1 MEIYKNLIYVQTP
14 EGSQYP
20 LSEELTVDK
29 KTYYRYMDKIYIPEL
44 PAKLS
49 KEDVSALSEIRIK
62 LNGEVIDYSYTKELI
77 STLIGKIGHNST
89 ENIIDFGCGGGIL
102 AEVLIE
108 GEYLSRVKNVIGL
121 DISSFAVKS
130 ASRKYELLENVSHE
144 AFLFD
149 GTDDLKIENNS
160 IDAIISSFV
169 MHFPIYDNQL
179 EELFRVLKPNGSF
192 VYNDYIYHK
201 SKAHYKDIINR
212 LTKIGFVVDEETV
225 SFTQPDTKTLK
236 NHRIVRAQKP
246 STD

>member
-14 EGSQYP
+14 EGNQSP
-20 LSEELTVDK
+20 LSEELTVDQ

-77 STLIGKIGHNST
+77 STLIGKL
-89 ENIIDFGCGGGIL
+89 ENNPIENLIDFGCGGGIL

-108 GEYLSRVKNVIGL
+108 GEYTSRVKSVIGL
-121 DISSFAVKS
+121 DICSFAVKS
-130 ASRKYELLENVSHE
+130 SSKKYELLDNITHD

-149 GTDDLKIENNS
+149 GTDSLNIKSNS

-179 EELFRVLKPNGSF
+179 EELFRVLKPNGGF

-201 SKAHYKDIINR
+201 SVAHYKDIINR
-212 LTKIGFVVDEETV
+212 LTNIGFIVDEETV
-225 SFTQPDTKTLK
+225 SFTQPDTKILK
-236 NHRIVRAQKP
+236 NHRIVRAKKP
-246 STD
+246 NTM

>member
-14 EGSQYP
+14 ENSQNP
-20 LSEELTVDK
+20 LSEELTYDNRK
-29 KTYYRYMDKIYIPEL
+29 YYRYMDKIYIPDL
-44 PAKLS
+44 PARLS

-77 STLIGKIGHNST
+77 NVLIKKLGNSQID
-89 ENIIDFGCGGGIL
+89 NIIDFGCGGGIL

-108 GEYLSRVKNVIGL
+108 GKYNLKVKSVIGL
-121 DISSFAVKS
+121 DISNFAVNF
-130 ASRKYELLENVSHE
+130 ASKKYDLLENIAHK

-149 GTDDLKIENNS
+149 GSDCLNIENES

-179 EELFRVLKPNGSF
+179 EELFRVLKPNGCF

-201 SKAHYKDIINR
+201 SAAHYKDIIKR
-212 LTKIGFVVDEETV
+212 LNNIGFIVDEETV

-236 NHRIVRAQKP
+236 NHRIVRARKP
-246 STD
+246 